1 MNTQRSPFH
10 QVPQVFGLTLFL
22 LVALVPD
29 AMAAGVVFQWT
40 DADGGIHFTDDP
52 GKIPKDFRDTAQEI
66 RRPDEPKDPP
76 SANPE
81 SESQPETQKKPA
93 SKSARPSISPSEA
106 VDSHGHNREWWQQR
120 IQNWQAKKAD
130 AQAKLADA
138 QDRLGRERFLGST
151 PGQTK
156 RIQEISDEIS
166 TYEEQIRKADNMLT
180 VGLPDEAREAH
191 APPGWLRE

>member
-138 QDRLGRERFLGST
+138 QERLGLERFREPMPDSMQRKQGIT
-151 PGQTK
+151 
-156 RIQEISDEIS
+156 DEIS
-166 TYEEQIRKADNMLT
+166 TYEKQIREADIMLT
-180 VGLPDEAREAH
+180 VDLPEEARKAN